1 MKVIKRDG
9 AVVEYDREKI
19 RTAIKK
25 ANNDVSRKEKATDE
39 EIEGIINYIE
49 DLKNLEY

>member
-9 AVVEYDREKI
+9 TVVEYDREKI

-25 ANNDVSRKEKATDE
+25 ANNDVSRKEKATEE
-39 EIEGIINYIE
+39 EIERNNKLYRRPKKI
-49 DLKNLEY
+49 